1 MNTKSPTSSTVK
13 TDQRIR
19 EFYQGVKKRN
29 RIMRF
34 IFFIILL
41 LFGVGLVGSIVDN
54 HNFTAKKAEYNAQL
68 QTLNTQREDILAGK
82 IQPPQKY
89 FDTVLKENMAKLG
102 DYPSQANNYQV
113 NIKETNATITINK
126 NNIFVSD
133 NAKIIDAATK
143 KKIYNLNKQLAA
155 STEGAQLEVVTVKE
169 LPGGEDIESYANKI
183 FNQLG
188 IGDKTQN
195 NGVLYLV
202 ALDDRKFRLE
212 VGYGLEGLIPDATA
226 DDIINNDDVVD
237 LFKDKNY
244 SKGISQVVGEVFDL
258 MNTKTALVD
267 SQIAQ
272 VESQKNNLNLF
283 YWGLRIFFVVMILVA
298 VVLLIS
304 LSRGIRY
311 LKGIYQ
317 DYQTT
322 SQQLPQMFT
331 DEKSAQ
337 QTLKQTELYCV
348 MLSGLFVAA
357 TASSVKRAVIQ
368 GRLLK
373 QPNAKKLGLG
383 RVLIGDTL
391 YGNYGQVLT
400 HSYLASSYN
409 ASNHN
414 SSGSGGGGSW
424 GSFGGGSS
432 GGGGA
437 SGGW

>member
-1 MNTKSPTSSTVK
+1 MNVKSPTSSTVK
-13 TDQRIR
+13 TDQKIR
-19 EFYQGVKKRN
+19 DFYQGVTRRN
-29 RIMRF
+29 RIMRI
-34 IFFIILL
+34 IFLIILL
-41 LFGVGLVGSIVDN
+41 LFGVGLVGSIIDN
-54 HNFTAKKAEYNAQL
+54 HTFAEKKADYNAQL

-82 IQPPQKY
+82 IQPPQKS
-89 FDTVLKENMAKLG
+89 FDAVLKDNMAKLS

-113 NIKETNATITINK
+113 AIKETNATITINK

-133 NAKIIDAATK
+133 NAKIMDAATK

-195 NGVLYLV
+195 NGVLYLI
-202 ALDDRKFRLE
+202 ALDDREFRLE

-244 SKGISQVVGEVFDL
+244 SKGINQVVGEVFDL
-258 MNTKTALVD
+258 MNTKTALID

-272 VESQKNNLNLF
+272 VKSKKSNLNLL

-298 VVLLIS
+298 IVTIIS

-317 DYQTT
+317 NYQTT

-414 SSGSGGGGSW
+414 STGGSGGSW

>member
-1 MNTKSPTSSTVK
+1 MNVKSPTSSTVK
-13 TDQRIR
+13 TDQKIR
-19 EFYQGVKKRN
+19 DFYQGVTRRN
-29 RIMRF
+29 RIMRI
-34 IFFIILL
+34 IFLIILL
-41 LFGVGLVGSIVDN
+41 LFGVGLVGSIIDN
-54 HNFTAKKAEYNAQL
+54 HTFAEKKADYNAQL

-82 IQPPQKY
+82 IQPPQKS
-89 FDTVLKENMAKLG
+89 FDAVLKDNMAKLG

-113 NIKETNATITINK
+113 AIKETNATITINK

-133 NAKIIDAATK
+133 NAKIMDAATK

-195 NGVLYLV
+195 NGVLYLI
-202 ALDDRKFRLE
+202 ALDDREFRLE

-244 SKGISQVVGEVFDL
+244 SKGINQVVGEVFDL
-258 MNTKTALVD
+258 MNTTALID

-272 VESQKNNLNLF
+272 VKSKKSNLNLL

-298 VVLLIS
+298 IVTIIS

-317 DYQTT
+317 NYQTT

-414 SSGSGGGGSW
+414 SSGGSGGSW

>member
-1 MNTKSPTSSTVK
+1 MNVKSPTSSTVK
-13 TDQRIR
+13 TDQKIR
-19 EFYQGVKKRN
+19 DFYQGVTRRN
-29 RIMRF
+29 RIMRI
-34 IFFIILL
+34 IFLIILL
-41 LFGVGLVGSIVDN
+41 LFGVGLVGSIIDN
-54 HNFTAKKAEYNAQL
+54 HTFAEKKADYNAQL

-82 IQPPQKY
+82 IQPPQKS
-89 FDTVLKENMAKLG
+89 FDAVLKDNMAKLG

-113 NIKETNATITINK
+113 AIKETNATITINK

-133 NAKIIDAATK
+133 NAKIMDAATK

-188 IGDKTQN
+188 ICDKTQN
-195 NGVLYLV
+195 NGVLYLI
-202 ALDDRKFRLE
+202 ALDDREFRLE

-244 SKGISQVVGEVFDL
+244 SKGINQVVGEVFDL
-258 MNTKTALVD
+258 MNTKTALID

-272 VESQKNNLNLF
+272 VKSKKSNLNLL

-298 VVLLIS
+298 IVTIIS

-317 DYQTT
+317 NYQTT

-414 SSGSGGGGSW
+414 SSGGSGGSW

>member
-1 MNTKSPTSSTVK
+1 MNVKSPTSSTVK
-13 TDQRIR
+13 TDQKIR
-19 EFYQGVKKRN
+19 DFYQGVTRRN
-29 RIMRF
+29 RIMRI
-34 IFFIILL
+34 IFLIILL
-41 LFGVGLVGSIVDN
+41 LFGVGLVGSIIDN
-54 HNFTAKKAEYNAQL
+54 HTFAEKKADYNAQL

-82 IQPPQKY
+82 IQPPQKS
-89 FDTVLKENMAKLG
+89 FDAVLKDNMAKLG

-113 NIKETNATITINK
+113 AIKETNATITINK

-133 NAKIIDAATK
+133 NAKIMDAATK

-195 NGVLYLV
+195 NGVLYLI
-202 ALDDRKFRLE
+202 ALDDREFRLE

-244 SKGISQVVGEVFDL
+244 SKGINQVVGEVFDL
-258 MNTKTALVD
+258 MNTKTALID

-272 VESQKNNLNLF
+272 VKSKKSNLNLL

-298 VVLLIS
+298 IVTIIS

-317 DYQTT
+317 NYQTT
-322 SQQLPQMFT
+322 SQRLSQMFT

-414 SSGSGGGGSW
+414 SSGGSGGSW

>member
-1 MNTKSPTSSTVK
+1 MNVKSPTSSTVK
-13 TDQRIR
+13 TDQKIR
-19 EFYQGVKKRN
+19 DFYQGVTRRN
-29 RIMRF
+29 RIMRI
-34 IFFIILL
+34 IFLIILL

-54 HNFTAKKAEYNAQL
+54 HTFAEKKADYNAQL

-82 IQPPQKY
+82 IQPPQKS
-89 FDTVLKENMAKLG
+89 FDAVLKDNMAKLG

-113 NIKETNATITINK
+113 AIKETNATITINK

-133 NAKIIDAATK
+133 NAKIMDAATK

-195 NGVLYLV
+195 NGVLYLI
-202 ALDDRKFRLE
+202 ALDDREFRLE

-244 SKGISQVVGEVFDL
+244 SKGINQVVGEVFDL
-258 MNTKTALVD
+258 MNTKTALID

-272 VESQKNNLNLF
+272 VKSKKSNLNLL

-298 VVLLIS
+298 IVTIIS

-317 DYQTT
+317 NYQTT
-322 SQQLPQMFT
+322 SQRLSQMFT

-414 SSGSGGGGSW
+414 SSGGSGGSW

>member
-1 MNTKSPTSSTVK
+1 MNVKSPTSSTVK
-13 TDQRIR
+13 TDQKIR
-19 EFYQGVKKRN
+19 DFYQGVTRRN
-29 RIMRF
+29 RIMRI
-34 IFFIILL
+34 IFLIILL
-41 LFGVGLVGSIVDN
+41 LFGVGLVGSIIDN
-54 HNFTAKKAEYNAQL
+54 HTFAEKKADYNAQL
-68 QTLNTQREDILAGK
+68 QPLNTQREDILAGK
-82 IQPPQKY
+82 IQPPQKS
-89 FDTVLKENMAKLG
+89 FDAVLKDNMAKLG

-113 NIKETNATITINK
+113 AIKETNATITINK

-133 NAKIIDAATK
+133 NAKIMDAATK

-195 NGVLYLV
+195 NGVLYLI
-202 ALDDRKFRLE
+202 ALDDREFRLE

-244 SKGISQVVGEVFDL
+244 SKGINQVVGEVFDL
-258 MNTKTALVD
+258 MNTKTALID

-272 VESQKNNLNLF
+272 VKSKKSNLNLL

-298 VVLLIS
+298 IVTIIS

-317 DYQTT
+317 NYQTT

-414 SSGSGGGGSW
+414 SSGGSGGSW